1 MRRPRL
7 QLALDLTDLEQAVA
21 AATRV
26 AAAVDVIEAG
36 TLLCLAEGMHAVGA
50 LREGFAD
57 KIIVADVRIA
67 RAGRNI
73 AEMAFSAGADW
84 VTVVG
89 EAPPETV
96 EAAAKVARS
105 HQGEIQIELNPDWT
119 RDRAMA
125 WRDLGVEQVIFHST
139 AEVEAV
145 GTGWSASSLETVATL
160 AEMGFRV
167 TATGGI
173 EPGSIASF
181 AGIPVSVF
189 IAGRAIVKAPDP
201 LASARAFQSAI
212 ADTYG

>member
-1 MRRPRL
+1 MQRPRL
-7 QLALDLTDLEQAVA
+7 QLALDLTDLEQAITA
-21 AATRV
+21 AARV
-26 AAAVDVIEAG
+26 APAVDVIEAG
-36 TLLCLAEGMHAVGA
+36 TLLCLAEGMHAVRA

-57 KIIVADVRIA
+57 KTIVADVRIV

-73 AEMAFSAGADW
+73 AEMAFGAGAHW

-89 EAPPETV
+89 EAPLETV

-105 HQGEIQIELNPDWT
+105 HQGEIQVELNPDWT
-119 RDRAMA
+119 RERAMA

-145 GTGWSASSLETVATL
+145 GSGWSSASLDTVGTL
-160 AEMGFRV
+160 AEMGFKV

-173 EPGSIASF
+173 EPESIASF

-201 LASARAFQSAI
+201 LEAARAFQSAI